1 MLSNG
6 SATTARPRA
15 RSRRREFVTTICTE
29 DLGRYAGVG
38 LTLDQVIEQ
47 ELRKVG
53 VAPDTAVDESDD
65 LVIWEGNKVVAL
77 IRIGVDHR
85 PVVTRFDL
93 PAASP
98 AEPGEGKGTDD
109 ARHAWGESS
118 PHALA
123 LRETR
128 GAVEQFLAMK
138 RRAEEA
144 RGRYQEF
151 RRTGAFASPPD
162 ADRAQWEQWVNLARE
177 AELAAERHLSR
188 CILALNAKV
197 ESLSEIETAGFHR
210 PHCGV
215 ILDDRLYLALGVEA
229 GATPVVVELGHL
241 ARLDPGRGDAPSGT
255 A

>member
-1 MLSNG
+1 
-6 SATTARPRA
+6 
-15 RSRRREFVTTICTE
+15 
-29 DLGRYAGVG
+29 
-38 LTLDQVIEQ
+38 
-47 ELRKVG
+47 
-53 VAPDTAVDESDD
+53 
-65 LVIWEGNKVVAL
+65 VAL

-85 PVVTRFDL
+85 PVVTRFDP

-98 AEPGEGKGTDD
+98 AEPGDGKGTDD
-109 ARHAWGESS
+109 VRRARGESS

-128 GAVEQFLAMK
+128 GAVEHFLAMK

-144 RGRYQEF
+144 RSRDQEF
-151 RRTGAFASPPD
+151 RRAGAFASPPD
-162 ADRAQWEQWVNLARE
+162 AERAQWEQWVNLARE
-177 AELAAERHLSR
+177 AELAAERHLFR
-188 CILALNAKV
+188 CILALDGKV
-197 ESLSEIETAGFHR
+197 ERLSEIETAGFHR